1 MTTTLPSPDET
12 TPDDT
17 APDQSAPGRTA
28 RRTGRTTTRTATATA
43 TATTTNT
50 ATKTATK
57 TGAKTAIDAEPVPS
71 VVPVAPAARTTRTAR
86 LRTEPRPVIRFRSSR
101 PDLAVCLG
109 LLVVIVLV
117 QGWNITGFPALSDDE
132 GTYLSQA
139 WAVQQGEGLAHYT
152 YWYDH
157 PPLGWLQIAGLT
169 YLPALFS
176 PESMNVAT
184 MRYTM
189 LLISAISAVLVYVLA
204 RRLFLPRWA
213 AGVAMAAFGL
223 SPLSVHFQRELFL
236 DNIAVLWML
245 LAFCLA
251 ASPSRH
257 LWHQFAAGLAGA
269 VSVLSK
275 ETMLLVLPALLV
287 TLWTHSH
294 RQTRK
299 FVVTGAITSCAL
311 VGLSYPLYALLNNEL
326 FASGNHVS
334 LFDGIHYQ
342 LSRPG
347 SGFILDVGSGSHKT
361 YESWLYYDPILP
373 LAGVAA
379 AVLLLVVRRRSVT
392 ARAVAGPALAV
403 AILTLVAFRPDGYL
417 PAMYVIQALPFLAL
431 VLAGAAAS
439 AVHAILYRG
448 RAAAASPE
456 PTTDTGSSTGTGTS
470 TEADAV
476 DGTKAGDS
484 GAGTTTA
491 RRFRPDPRRTLVAA
505 LALAVAV
512 AVVPAWAAGNHDAL
526 TQDANRHYR
535 AAAAWFETE
544 IDDPAATRVLV
555 DDALWLDLVHDG
567 YEPGTGVI
575 WFYKADLDPAVIEAM
590 PRGWRDIDYV
600 VSSQTVRRDAPTL
613 PTVEAAL
620 ANSTVVEV
628 YGTGDDRIEIRRVDD
643 RAGTTGTAPGTGRP
657 PTAGG
662 AL

>member
-12 TPDDT
+12 APEDT
-17 APDQSAPGRTA
+17 TRKPSAPDRASGPAPAPGTA
-28 RRTGRTTTRTATATA
+28 DPAPAPGTA
-43 TATTTNT
+43 
-50 ATKTATK
+50 
-57 TGAKTAIDAEPVPS
+57 DP
-71 VVPVAPAARTTRTAR
+71 APAAARTALAR
-86 LRTEPRPVIRFRSSR
+86 AAAKSVAARRRTEPRPVVRFRSSR
-101 PDLAVCLG
+101 PDLLLCFG
-109 LLVVIVLV
+109 LLAVIVLV

-157 PPLGWLQIAGLT
+157 PPLGWMQIAALT
-169 YLPALFS
+169 YLPAQIW

-184 MRYTM
+184 MRPAM
-189 LLISAISAVLVYVLA
+189 LLISAISSVLVYVLA

-213 AGVAMAAFGL
+213 AAVAMAAFGL
-223 SPLSVHFQRELFL
+223 SPLSVYFQRELFL
-236 DNIAVLWML
+236 DNIAVMWML

-294 RQTRK
+294 RETRK

-311 VGLSYPLYALLNNEL
+311 IGLSYPLYALLNNEL
-326 FASGNHVS
+326 FASPDHVS
-334 LFDGIHYQ
+334 LFAGIEYQ

-347 SGFILDVGSGSHKT
+347 SGFILDTGSGSHKT
-361 YESWLYYDPILP
+361 FQAWLYYDPILP

-379 AVLLLVVRRRSVT
+379 AVLLLLVFRWSVT
-392 ARAVAGPALAV
+392 ARAIGGPALAV
-403 AILTLVAFRPDGYL
+403 AILTLMAFRPDGYL

-439 AVHAILYRG
+439 IVHMVLHR
-448 RAAAASPE
+448 
-456 PTTDTGSSTGTGTS
+456 
-470 TEADAV
+470 
-476 DGTKAGDS
+476 
-484 GAGTTTA
+484 
-491 RRFRPDPRRTLVAA
+491 RRTDDPDSDGVDDSDEPAAPPAGRWRKRLGPRHLVVAV
-505 LALAVAV
+505 LTGLAVGT
-512 AVVPAWAAGNHDAL
+512 VVPSWAEGNRDAL
-526 TQDANRHYR
+526 TEDANRHYR

-544 IDDPAATRVLV
+544 IDDPANTRVLV

-567 YEPGTGVI
+567 YTPGTGVF
-575 WFYKADLDPAVIEAM
+575 WFYKADLDPAVMKTI
-590 PRGWRDIDYV
+590 PRGWKDIDYI
-600 VSSQTVRRDAPTL
+600 VSSVTVRRDAPTL
-613 PTVEAAL
+613 PTTAAAL

-628 YGTGDDRIEIRRVDD
+628 FGTGDDRIEIRRVN
-643 RAGTTGTAPGTGRP
+643 GGTAAADEP
-657 PTAGG
+657 PAGG
-662 AL
+662 GR